1 MTREE
6 LKVWR
11 HGREMLQRELAHR
24 LGVAVMTVIRWE
36 AGTRKISPFLH
47 LALQAIDATL
57 PNQKRKEVK
66 INGLYRKKARK
77 MGS

>member
-11 HGREMLQRELAHR
+11 HGREMLQRELADR

-36 AGTRKISPFLH
+36 AGTRKIPPFLH
-47 LALQAIDATL
+47 LALQAIEATL
-57 PNQKRKEVK
+57 PNSKRKEVN